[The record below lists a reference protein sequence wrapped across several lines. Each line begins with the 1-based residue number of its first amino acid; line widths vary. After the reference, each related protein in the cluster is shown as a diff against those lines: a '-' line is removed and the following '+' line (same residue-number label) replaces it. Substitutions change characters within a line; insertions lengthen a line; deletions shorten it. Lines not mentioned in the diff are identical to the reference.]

1 MEADLVQRARVP
13 YTEIPAAGIHGVGWR
28 SLPRNL
34 IQVWRGIGRSCQ
46 ILDQFRPQALF
57 FTGGYVAGAMA
68 FAGRR
73 TPSLVYVPD
82 IEPGMALKMI
92 ARFAN
97 RIAVTTQDSTVYFNH
112 PQKVIVTGYPTRPDL
127 HTWERST
134 ARQVF
139 GFSLEEPVLLV
150 TGGSRG
156 AHSLNRAVLDKL
168 DEFLTLTQVI
178 HITGQLD
185 WQEVEA
191 KTKGLSPSQAIRYRA
206 YPYLHTE
213 MGAALASADLVV
225 ARAGA
230 SSLGEFPL
238 FGLPAILAP
247 YPYAWRYQQT
257 NAQYLAQR
265 GAAEIVQ
272 DASLRDQ
279 LLPLVKE
286 LLGDP
291 QRLQGM
297 QKAMKS
303 LSQPDPAEKIA
314 RLLKAMAGSS
324 DPGEAHA

>member
-1 MEADLVQRARVP
+1 
-13 YTEIPAAGIHGVGWR
+13 
-28 SLPRNL
+28 
-34 IQVWRGIGRSCQ
+34 
-46 ILDQFRPQALF
+46 
-57 FTGGYVAGAMA
+57 
-68 FAGRR
+68 
-73 TPSLVYVPD
+73 
-82 IEPGMALKMI
+82 
-92 ARFAN
+92 
-97 RIAVTTQDSTVYFNH
+97 
-112 PQKVIVTGYPTRPDL
+112 
-127 HTWERST
+127 
-134 ARQVF
+134 
-139 GFSLEEPVLLV
+139 
-150 TGGSRG
+150 
-156 AHSLNRAVLDKL
+156 
-168 DEFLTLTQVI
+168 
-178 HITGQLD
+178 
-185 WQEVEA
+185 
-191 KTKGLSPSQAIRYRA
+191 
-206 YPYLHTE
+206 

-257 NAQYLAQR
+257 NGQYLAQR

-303 LSQPDPAEKIA
+303 LAQPDPAEKIA